1 VVVSRG
7 MRKNFGVHWT
17 RTLLGCFASLL
28 MPVLFVLYVW
38 VEKVRKVS
46 RFAAEKMEGDGAER
60 GRVRRRRLIWGRNV
74 GTLFKAG
81 C

>member
-1 VVVSRG
+1 
-7 MRKNFGVHWT
+7 
-17 RTLLGCFASLL
+17 
-28 MPVLFVLYVW
+28 MPVLLVLYVW